1 MAGIK
6 AGSSPVR
13 KKQMML
19 LGGLG
24 AVVVLVAVLAAML
37 GSPPK
42 RSAPEKREVPVRKQF
57 GAQDAGVAEKDV
69 WRTQE
74 GARVTQLQ
82 DELKDLRDKLKGG
95 DDARKFEDSKRAEG
109 EKQKTEQEANR
120 TAAAV
125 AAQSSAVQAP
135 PGVALP
141 RQNGPV
147 AGNPAGGP
155 PGAMR
160 TPGQLGPIGPIGS
173 NGTSGQNVQLN
184 GQGPGLV
191 IGADGQPVQQ
201 ARGIVKFE
209 VSSASGTNGNAG
221 ALPGASSTPGAG
233 PDGPRGSGRSG
244 YRSENPD
251 QDNGSRERGGRGKTS
266 ENYIPTG
273 SFIRATNLAG
283 LDAPTGGQ
291 VQQNPHPIVFRII
304 DLANL
309 PNKFKADYKECF
321 VTGNGYGDLSSER
334 AYIRLDRLSCIAEDG
349 AAIDVSVKG
358 YVAGEDGK
366 AGLRGRLI
374 SKQGSLLANA
384 LLAGIASGIGSGFA
398 QSNSTVSTS
407 PLGSTTTVD
416 PGKVVQTGVGQ
427 GVGKALDKLAAYYI
441 TLAEKIFPIIEIDSG
456 REVDIVITRGISI
469 ER

>member
-6 AGSSPVR
+6 GGSSPVR

-24 AVVVLVAVLAAML
+24 AVVILVAVLAAML

-42 RSAPEKREVPVRKQF
+42 RSAPEKKEVPVRKQF

-95 DDARKFEDSKRAEG
+95 DDARKNEETKRAES
-109 EKQKTEQEANR
+109 EKQKTDQEATR
-120 TAAAV
+120 AAAAV
-125 AAQSSAVQAP
+125 VAQTNAPQGP

-141 RQNGPV
+141 KQIGPTT
-147 AGNPAGGP
+147 GNPAGGP
-155 PGAMR
+155 PR
-160 TPGQLGPIGPIGS
+160 TSGQLGPIGPI
-173 NGTSGQNVQLN
+173 NGPSPRGVS
-184 GQGPGLV
+184 
-191 IGADGQPVQQ
+191 GADGQPVEQV
-201 ARGIVKFE
+201 RGIVKFE
-209 VSSASGTNGNAG
+209 VSSGGGAGNINASGGGNPT
-221 ALPGASSTPGAG
+221 PGASS
-233 PDGPRGSGRSG
+233 DGSRVNARSG
-244 YRSENPD
+244 GRPENAD
-251 QDNGSRERGGRGKTS
+251 QDSNNRERGGRTKTS
-266 ENYIPTG
+266 ENYLPTG

-304 DLANL
+304 DLATL

-334 AYIRLDRLSCIAEDG
+334 AMIRLDRLSCIAEDG

-366 AGLRGRLI
+366 AGMRGRLI

-407 PLGSTTTVD
+407 PLGTTTTTD
-416 PGKVVQTGVGQ
+416 PGKVVQTGIGQ

-441 TLAEKIFPIIEIDSG
+441 TLAEKIFPIIEVDSG